1 MSLKLLFPK
10 IQVYSEPQNMTVF
23 GIGSL
28 QMILDEIDH
37 VVIGW
42 VLSPMTFVLIRG
54 ERLKCTGRKA
64 MWKQAEERVRQRQ
77 TQKHREPLEA
87 GRCRKHS
94 PLQTWEEVW
103 PTDPWILDLQPSQL
117 WEIKSLLFQA
127 VLQLV
132 LHCYRSPRKLIQQLC
147 VFGWSMPCWALFCIS
162 IQCK

>member
-1 MSLKLLFPK
+1 
-10 IQVYSEPQNMTVF
+10 
-23 GIGSL
+23 
-28 QMILDEIDH
+28 MILDEIDH

-94 PLQTWEEVW
+94 PLQTWKEVW

-117 WEIKSLLFQA
+117 
-127 VLQLV
+127 
-132 LHCYRSPRKLIQQLC
+132 
-147 VFGWSMPCWALFCIS
+147 
-162 IQCK
+162 